1 MFNLLLSFLY
11 KYLSKIIVLSQ
22 PLVEWVSVNSVK
34 KINNIFFFL
43 PTNLSRWRAETIYT
57 KEPGTIKWIKSF
69 KKNEIFWDIGANVGI
84 YSLYAASLKKVKVY
98 SFEPSP
104 NNFYVLCKN
113 IYLNKY
119 SDIIIPFCICLS
131 KLSSVD
137 KLYYSNFSEGSAH
150 NFFGNQKNEFGETVK
165 TTYSQDCLGFKADDL
180 VKIFKL
186 KFPNHLKLDVDGS
199 EINVILGA
207 TRIIKNK
214 NLKSILVEFT
224 SKKNNKKTKVFKYFE
239 KLGFTLASKE
249 HPDGEKKLTNFIFR
263 RKK

>member
-1 MFNLLLSFLY
+1 MFNLLLNYIY
-11 KYLSKIIVLSQ
+11 KYLSKIIVTSQ
-22 PLVEWVSVNSVK
+22 LLVEWIGINSVK

-43 PTNLSRWRAETIYT
+43 PNSLSKWRAKTIYT
-57 KEPGTIKWIKSF
+57 KEPATIKWIRGF
-69 KKNEIFWDIGANVGI
+69 KKNEVFWDIGANVGI

-113 IYLNKY
+113 IYLNRY
-119 SDIIIPFCICLS
+119 SDKIIPFCICLS
-131 KLSSVD
+131 KYNILD
-137 KLYYSNFSEGSAH
+137 KLYFSSFSEGSAH
-150 NFFGNQKNEFGETVK
+150 NFFGNQKNEFGKTVK
-165 TTYSQDCLGFKADDL
+165 TTYSQDCFGFKADDL
-180 VKIFKL
+180 IKIFKL

-199 EINVILGA
+199 EIDVIFGA

-224 SKKNNKKTKVFKYFE
+224 SEKNNKKIKVFRYF
-239 KLGFTLASKE
+239 KKMGFSLTSKE
-249 HPDGEKKLTNFIFR
+249 HPDGEKKLTNFIFE